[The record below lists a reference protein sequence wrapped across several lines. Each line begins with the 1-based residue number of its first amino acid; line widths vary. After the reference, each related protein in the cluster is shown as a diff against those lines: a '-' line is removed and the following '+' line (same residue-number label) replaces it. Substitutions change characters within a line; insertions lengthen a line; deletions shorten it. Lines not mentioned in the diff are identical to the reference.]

1 METVHVKID
10 KTTPRGK
17 YLVGLLKELSKEGND
32 ISFVRS
38 PSVKKAIQ
46 KKPAG
51 PKEDGKVAPE
61 KLMDQLRI

>member
-1 METVHVKID
+1 METVYVKID

-51 PKEDGKVAPE
+51 PKTKVEEAPE
-61 KLMDQLRI
+61 SFMDQLRI